1 MNRFKR
7 RGFLSVAGLVGLGGV
22 AQAMPV
28 TASRADKENG
38 LKAPASKSGKAK
50 SHAPL
55 AQQAAHNAVI
65 PDFVASLNRAELHKV
80 DGGWA
85 RELNRAQFYALEDL
99 AVVNMGLEAGC
110 MREMFWR
117 QQSEW
122 GYVVSGRC
130 RIMSL
135 DEQGRSSVDDV
146 GAGDIWSVPAGT
158 PHSIIGLAPTGAEIL
173 MFLDDADGSEF
184 STHSISAWIAATPPN
199 LLEKNFN
206 TPQSVFKSAK
216 IGPHWIHRIADPGD
230 LDAAR
235 KNARIRPGAE
245 KIVYLFSRS
254 NFHARS
260 AGGYMQVVDPTS
272 FPASHPFSAASD
284 IVHVD
289 GMREMHWH
297 PHAAEFGIVLSGT
310 AELTVMRADGRQ
322 ETVRLDK
329 NDVWSIPRAQGHCI
343 VNRGAEDLHILSVY
357 KAARY
362 AEYGLSDWLTH
373 VPVEVTA
380 ETLGLPV
387 DVIDQFPMARR
398 SFMPR

>member
-1 MNRFKR
+1 MSRFQR
-7 RGFLSVAGLVGLGGV
+7 RGFLSIAGLAGLGGV
-22 AQAMPV
+22 AQAMPLG
-28 TASRADKENG
+28 APHSGKENG
-38 LKAPASKSGKAK
+38 RKSAGTAPGLSKA
-50 SHAPL
+50 HAPPV
-55 AQQAAHNAVI
+55 QQNPHGAAI
-65 PDFVASLNRAELHKV
+65 PDFVASLNRAEMHKV

-85 RELNRAQFYALEDL
+85 RELNHAQFHALKDL
-99 AVVNMGLEAGC
+99 AVVNMGLEVGC

-117 QQSEW
+117 QQAEW
-122 GYVVSGRC
+122 GYVVSGKC

-184 STHSISAWIAATPPN
+184 HTNSISAWMAATPPE

-206 TPQSVFKSAK
+206 TPQQVFIASKK
-216 IGPHWIHRIADPGD
+216 EPRWISRLSKPGD
-230 LDAAR
+230 LDTAR

-254 NFHARS
+254 NFYARA

-272 FPASHPFSAASD
+272 FPASRPFSAASD
-284 IVHVD
+284 VIHVN

-310 AELTVMRADGRQ
+310 AELTVMCTDGHQ
-322 ETVRLDK
+322 KTARLDK
-329 NDVWSIPRAQGHCI
+329 NDVWNIPRGQGHCI
-343 VNRGAEDLHILSVY
+343 VNRGAEDLHVLTVY
-357 KAARY
+357 KADRY
-362 AEYGLSDWLTH
+362 AGYGLSDWLTH

-387 DVIDQFPMARR
+387 DVIDHFPMARKG
-398 SFMPR
+398 FMPR